1 MIKIAYR
8 EYRMSAPT
16 RDMLMARVYRHVPRG
31 IRHDDP
37 RHRASEES
45 RRLACVQEAAAIAC
59 GKGFVPVPA
68 EERVAIDPEVLQV
81 VDALRAWRHLGER
94 CKQAFPDRE
103 VWDESGP
110 FFDPGYRYTVG
121 QADYVPPPRAPLP
134 GRGEP
139 PVERAPQPGQ
149 HGVDTY
155 DPVVCVVSVLA
166 PVFVILTITPA
177 ADTFPRVRYADFP
190 ERYQDRI
197 DTLGT
202 LVQEVLG
209 FARLD
214 EDTLLTPMPDLQPH
228 TSNRPM
234 SETTLGDCLFTAFY

>member
-1 MIKIAYR
+1 
-8 EYRMSAPT
+8 
-16 RDMLMARVYRHVPRG
+16 MLMARVCRHIPRG

-37 RHRASEES
+37 RHRTSEES

-59 GKGFVPVPA
+59 GKGFVPVPD
-68 EERVAIDPEVLQV
+68 EDRVVLDPEVLQV
-81 VDALRAWRHLGER
+81 VDALRAWQHFGER
-94 CKQAFPDRE
+94 CKQAFPNRE

-110 FFDPGYRYTVG
+110 FFDPGYRYSVG
-121 QADYVPPPRAPLP
+121 QAGYVPPPRTPPP
-134 GRGEP
+134 GRGESAL
-139 PVERAPQPGQ
+139 ERAQPGQ

-166 PVFVILTITPA
+166 PVFAILTFIPA

-190 ERYQDRI
+190 ERYHDRI
-197 DTLGT
+197 DTLSA
-202 LVQEVLG
+202 LAQEVLG
-209 FARLD
+209 FSRLG

-234 SETTLGDCLFTAFY
+234 NETTLSDCLFTAFY